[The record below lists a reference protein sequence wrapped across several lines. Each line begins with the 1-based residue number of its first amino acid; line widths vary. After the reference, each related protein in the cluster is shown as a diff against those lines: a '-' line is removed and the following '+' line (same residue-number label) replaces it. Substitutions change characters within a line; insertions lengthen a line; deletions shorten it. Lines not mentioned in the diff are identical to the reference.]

1 MSNEKVVEKIPFDV
15 LEVGCKYESRCGE
28 IWEVSYKSTEVTL
41 YPFIAQMGDTEQW
54 FTTDG
59 QSVFDCETFN
69 DLIFKIVE
77 SRDGCGGEGNATPI
91 PSNDKSQDAINPSHY
106 KHNGIETID
115 YMKAVSTKE
124 EFKGHLRL
132 TAIKY
137 ISLLGKKDCPKQ
149 EIKKAI
155 WYLNKLLE
163 EYEAE
168 SNE

>member
-1 MSNEKVVEKIPFDV
+1 MTSESVAVDKIPFDV
-15 LEVGCKYESRCGE
+15 LEVGCKYESRYGE
-28 IWEVSYKSTEVTL
+28 IWEVFKE
-41 YPFIAQMGDTEQW
+41 DTEGDHYTFAARTSDGMVEREDW
-54 FTTDG
+54 FVKDG
-59 QSVFDCETFN
+59 RYTSFAGHKN
-69 DLIFKIVE
+69 DLIYKLVE
-77 SRDGCGGEGNATPI
+77 SKGKAVV
-91 PSNDKSQDAINPSHY
+91 SNDKPQDAINPSHY

-115 YMKAVSTKE
+115 YMKAVSTEE

-137 ISLLGKKDCPKQ
+137 ISRLGKKDCPKQ

-168 SNE
+168 NNE

>member
-1 MSNEKVVEKIPFDV
+1 MSNETVVEKIPFDT
-15 LEVGCKYESRCGE
+15 LEVGCRYESRLGK
-28 IWEVSYKSTEVTL
+28 IWEVFYKDLDDEY
-41 YPFIAQMGDTEQW
+41 YPFKAKAENRERQFRENGRYS
-54 FTTDG
+54 FL
-59 QSVFDCETFN
+59 CETDN
-69 DLIFKIVE
+69 DLIYKLVE
-77 SRDGCGGEGNATPI
+77 SESGREGEGEAAR
-91 PSNDKSQDAINPSHY
+91 SDDKPQDAINPSHY

-137 ISLLGKKDCPKQ
+137 ISRLGKKDCPKQ

-168 SNE
+168 

>member
-1 MSNEKVVEKIPFDV
+1 MTEELVVKKVPFNT
-15 LEVGCKYESRCGE
+15 LEVGCDYESRCGE
-28 IWEVSYKSTEVTL
+28 IWRVIDDQAPEYSSSYPVVACSGDRMTGFTKDGYYLYGEKSE
-41 YPFIAQMGDTEQW
+41 D
-54 FTTDG
+54 
-59 QSVFDCETFN
+59 
-69 DLIFKIVE
+69 DLLFKVE
-77 SRDGCGGEGNATPI
+77 ESDV
-91 PSNDKSQDAINPSHY
+91 PSSDEPQDAINPSHY

-115 YMKAVSTKE
+115 YMKAVSTEE

-137 ISLLGKKDCPKQ
+137 ISRLGKKDCPKQ

-168 SNE
+168 SSE

>member
-1 MSNEKVVEKIPFDV
+1 MSNETAVEKIPFDV
-15 LEVGCKYESRCGE
+15 LEVACKYESRCGE
-28 IWEVSYKSTEVTL
+28 IWEVFFESTEEDHYL
-41 YPFIAQMGDTEQW
+41 FAARMENRGAW
-54 FTTDG
+54 FTEDG
-59 QSVFDCETFN
+59 RYIVDGRVEDSN
-69 DLIFKIVE
+69 DLVFKLVE
-77 SRDGCGGEGNATPI
+77 SGV
-91 PSNDKSQDAINPSHY
+91 PSSDEPQDAINPSHY

-115 YMKAVSTKE
+115 YMKAVSTEE

-137 ISLLGKKDCPKQ
+137 ISRLGKKDCPKQ

-168 SNE
+168 NNE

>member
-1 MSNEKVVEKIPFDV
+1 MTNESVAVDKISFDV

-28 IWEVSYKSTEVTL
+28 VWEVIAETDHNLYKFDAKNLSGREISLSFVSNGSWL
-41 YPFIAQMGDTEQW
+41 GGDTYDE
-54 FTTDG
+54 D
-59 QSVFDCETFN
+59 
-69 DLIFKIVE
+69 DLIFKLAE
-77 SRDGCGGEGNATPI
+77 SGV
-91 PSNDKSQDAINPSHY
+91 PSSDEPQDAINPSHY

-115 YMKAVSTKE
+115 YMKAVSTEE

-137 ISLLGKKDCPKQ
+137 ISRLGKKDCPKQ

-163 EYEAE
+163 QYEAKN
-168 SNE
+168 NE

>member
-1 MSNEKVVEKIPFDV
+1 MTEELVVKKVPFDV

-28 IWEVSYKSTEVTL
+28 VWDVFYENTEEKI
-41 YPFIAQMGDTEQW
+41 YPFLARTGSKEAW
-54 FTTDG
+54 FTEEGSYFDG
-59 QSVFDCETFN
+59 RIDKD
-69 DLIFKIVE
+69 DLIFKLAE
-77 SRDGCGGEGNATPI
+77 SGRSDDQSA
-91 PSNDKSQDAINPSHY
+91 DAINPSHY

-115 YMKAVSTKE
+115 YMKAVSTEE

-137 ISLLGKKDCPKQ
+137 ISRLGKKDCPKQ

-168 SNE
+168 NNE

>member
-1 MSNEKVVEKIPFDV
+1 MSNETVVKKVPFNI

-28 IWEVSYKSTEVTL
+28 VWEVVAEERSDEEISY
-41 YPFIAQMGDTEQW
+41 YPFIAVREDRETW
-54 FTTDG
+54 FTMEGRYADDG
-59 QSVFDCETFN
+59 EDDD
-69 DLIFKIVE
+69 DLIFKLIVE
-77 SRDGCGGEGNATPI
+77 SGI
-91 PSNDKSQDAINPSHY
+91 PSSDGTQDAINPSHY

-115 YMKAVSTKE
+115 YMKAVSTEE

-137 ISLLGKKDCPKQ
+137 ISRLGKKDCPKQ

-163 EYEAE
+163 QYEAE
-168 SNE
+168 

>member
-1 MSNEKVVEKIPFDV
+1 MSNETVVEKIPFDV

-28 IWEVSYKSTEVTL
+28 IWEVFFENTEEYH
-41 YPFIAQMGDTEQW
+41 YPFMARTENREAW
-54 FTTDG
+54 FTEGGLYIFDG
-59 QSVFDCETFN
+59 GEHVS
-69 DLIFKIVE
+69 DLIFKLAE
-77 SRDGCGGEGNATPI
+77 SGKTDDQPA
-91 PSNDKSQDAINPSHY
+91 DAINPSHY

-115 YMKAVSTKE
+115 YMKAVSTDD

-137 ISLLGKKDCPKQ
+137 ISRLGKKDCPKQ

-168 SNE
+168 

>member
-1 MSNEKVVEKIPFDV
+1 MSDV
-15 LEVGCKYESRCGE
+15 LEVGCKYESRCG
-28 IWEVSYKSTEVTL
+28 K
-41 YPFIAQMGDTEQW
+41 P
-54 FTTDG
+54 
-59 QSVFDCETFN
+59 
-69 DLIFKIVE
+69 
-77 SRDGCGGEGNATPI
+77 
-91 PSNDKSQDAINPSHY
+91 QDAINPSHY

-115 YMKAVSTKE
+115 YMRAVSTEE

-137 ISLLGKKDCPKQ
+137 ISRLGKKDCPKQ